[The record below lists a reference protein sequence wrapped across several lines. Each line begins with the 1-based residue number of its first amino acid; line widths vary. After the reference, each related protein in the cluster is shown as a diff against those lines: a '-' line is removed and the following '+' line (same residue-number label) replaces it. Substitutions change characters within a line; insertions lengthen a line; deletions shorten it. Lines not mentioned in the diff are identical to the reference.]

1 MVLSSGC
8 PDHAIS
14 GAGVHFIHGQGNLPY
29 RKVSAHDQPMDK
41 VERTA
46 RDIGRRLR
54 SARLGAGL
62 TLADVAARAGV
73 SEGFLSKL
81 ERGHSNASI
90 ANLLQLT
97 DAVGLGLDELFGGGT
112 TPARTRLSVHRGQ
125 APEFQE
131 VAATGY
137 LWRSLGGGG
146 PLDRLEVFHLVFPAK
161 ARMETMVSHPGQEH
175 CYVLSGE
182 VRFFAGDEQF
192 RLKAGD
198 GIFIDSQQPHRAENA
213 GRRKAHMLMAVT
225 KSAETADA
233 ADWWRLASFVQTK
246 EPQR

>member
-1 MVLSSGC
+1 M
-8 PDHAIS
+8 
-14 GAGVHFIHGQGNLPY
+14 HFICRKENLPY
-29 RKVSAHDQPMDK
+29 RKDGEHYGAMDK

-46 RDIGRRLR
+46 RDIGQRLR

-97 DAVGLGLDELFGGGT
+97 EVVGLGLDELFGGGA
-112 TPARTRLSVHRGQ
+112 TPARTRVSIHRSH

-137 LWRSLGGGG
+137 LWRSLGGGA

-161 ARMETMVSHPGQEH
+161 ARMEAMVSHPGQEH

-182 VRFFAGDEQF
+182 VRFFVGDDQY

-213 GRRKAHMLMAVT
+213 GRGKAHMLMAVS
-225 KSAETADA
+225 KSAETAEA
-233 ADWWRLASFVQTK
+233 PDWWRLASSVPTK
-246 EPQR
+246 ELLR

>member
-1 MVLSSGC
+1 M
-8 PDHAIS
+8 
-14 GAGVHFIHGQGNLPY
+14 HFICRKDDLPNK
-29 RKVSAHDQPMDK
+29 KVWEHDRPMDK

-46 RDIGRRLR
+46 RDIGQRLR

-97 DAVGLGLDELFGGGT
+97 EVVGLGLDELFGGGA
-112 TPARTRLSVHRGQ
+112 TPARTRISIHRGQ

-137 LWRSLGGGG
+137 LWRSLGGGA

-161 ARMETMVSHPGQEH
+161 ARMEAMVSHPGQEH

-182 VRFFAGDEQF
+182 VRFFVGDEQH
-192 RLKAGD
+192 RLKSGD

-213 GRRKAHMLMAVT
+213 GRSKAQMLMAVA
-225 KSAETADA
+225 KANETAGA
-233 ADWWRLASFVQTK
+233 PDWWRLASSVPTK
-246 EPQR
+246 EPQRR